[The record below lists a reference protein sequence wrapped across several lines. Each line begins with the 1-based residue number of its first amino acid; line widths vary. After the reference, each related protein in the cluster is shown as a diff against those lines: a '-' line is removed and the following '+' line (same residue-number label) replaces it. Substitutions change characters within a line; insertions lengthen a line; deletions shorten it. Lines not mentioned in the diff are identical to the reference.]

1 MLHLHPATRWL
12 ARSVLLA
19 LLLAGTAASAL
30 PVTLFANAKAR
41 SGFARADVAAA
52 ISAGAPRPIP
62 VSGMIGGQGSMR
74 LTTPDVIAGL
84 QGRHKKKP
92 VSVTSTWTLQIAPE
106 MPAELLGE
114 VFLVILGHD
123 RNDPSKYKSKKV
135 GLEISTSLPW
145 LLLENES
152 RPGLFHVAYALGTL
166 EPGGTY
172 EIPIEYR
179 VAGKLKKKRGKYR
192 LPRFSVAF
200 LARPAAVVP
209 EPGPLALLAA
219 AAATGWL
226 ARSRRS

>member
-1 MLHLHPATRWL
+1 
-12 ARSVLLA
+12 
-19 LLLAGTAASAL
+19 
-30 PVTLFANAKAR
+30 
-41 SGFARADVAAA
+41 
-52 ISAGAPRPIP
+52 
-62 VSGMIGGQGSMR
+62 
-74 LTTPDVIAGL
+74 
-84 QGRHKKKP
+84 
-92 VSVTSTWTLQIAPE
+92 

-123 RNDPSKYKSKKV
+123 RNAPKYKSKKV

-179 VAGKLKKKRGKYR
+179 VAGKLKKKRGKYW

-200 LARPAAVVP
+200 WTRPAAVVP

-219 AAATGWL
+219 AAATRWL
-226 ARSRRS
+226 VGRRAS